1 MTKRILDF
9 IISGIGLIIFLPI
22 LLLIYLLVLIKIGR
36 PVFFIQQRPGING
49 IPFNI
54 IKFRTMNNKVD
65 NKNKLLSDMDRLSKF
80 GTWLRSYS
88 LDELPELLNVFKG
101 DMSLVGPRPLL
112 MEYLNLYSKTQSRR
126 MEMKPGITGWAQ
138 INGRNDISWEDKFSL
153 DIWYIDNWSL
163 WLDIKILLITIMKV
177 IGRSGINAKGDA
189 TMKKFKG
196 YQKNK
201 NKSL

>member
-1 MTKRILDF
+1 MTKRTLDL
-9 IISGIGLIIFLPI
+9 IISGIGLIIFFPI
-22 LLLIYLLVLIKIGR
+22 LLFLYLLVLFKIGK

-65 NKNKLLSDMDRLSKF
+65 GKNKLLSDQDRLSKF

-138 INGRNDISWEDKFSL
+138 INGRNDISWEDKFLL

-163 WLDIKILLITIMKV
+163 WLDIKILLITIIKV
-177 IGRSGINAKGDA
+177 FGRSGINAKGEA
-189 TMKKFKG
+189 TIKKFTG
-196 YQKNK
+196 FSNE
-201 NKSL
+201 

>member
-1 MTKRILDF
+1 MTKRILDL
-9 IISGIGLIIFLPI
+9 IISGIGLIIFFPI
-22 LLLIYLLVLIKIGR
+22 LLFLYLLVLFKIGK

-65 NKNKLLSDMDRLSKF
+65 GKNKLLSDQDRLSKF

-138 INGRNDISWEDKFSL
+138 INGRNDISWEDKFLL

-163 WLDIKILLITIMKV
+163 WLDIKILLITIIKV
-177 IGRSGINAKGDA
+177 FGRSGINAKGEA
-189 TMKKFKG
+189 TIKKFTG
-196 YQKNK
+196 FSNE
-201 NKSL
+201 

>member
-1 MTKRILDF
+1 MSKRMLDL
-9 IISGIGLIIFLPI
+9 IISGIGLIIFFPI
-22 LLLIYLLVLIKIGR
+22 LLFLYLLVLFKIGK

-65 NKNKLLSDMDRLSKF
+65 GNIKLLSDQDRLSKF

-138 INGRNDISWEDKFSL
+138 INGRNDISWEDKFLL

-163 WLDIKILLITIMKV
+163 WLDIKILLITIIKV
-177 IGRSGINAKGDA
+177 FGRSGINAKGEA

-196 YQKNK
+196 VSNE
-201 NKSL
+201 